1 MREGFESTNGRLRY
15 SLSVYENATRA
26 TVPFAHE
33 GEDRFYLL
41 LSFDAHT
48 DAGAII
54 ANRVLPAIFEK
65 GIRQNKKKKGRG
77 YALFAHAVTVT
88 VLATAPIA
96 PHSVANTMLWSMCR
110 FGSTVAIQ
118 FPTAGEARNAR
129 NPIANPIAENTP
141 ITPALDAIMITY
153 CELPSVARYPEV
165 GIEGNLSF
173 TFCSA
178 TADASIIIWSMSPP

>member
-1 MREGFESTNGRLRY
+1 M
-15 SLSVYENATRA
+15 
-26 TVPFAHE
+26 
-33 GEDRFYLL
+33 
-41 LSFDAHT
+41 
-48 DAGAII
+48 
-54 ANRVLPAIFEK
+54 
-65 GIRQNKKKKGRG
+65 
-77 YALFAHAVTVT
+77 
-88 VLATAPIA
+88 LATAPIA
-96 PHSVANTMLWSMCR
+96 PDIVANTTLWSITR
-110 FGSTVAIQ
+110 FGSTVANQ

-129 NPIANPIAENTP
+129 NPIANPIAEKMP